1 MSLEVDEEADVG
13 ILANLATSPSD
24 LPSPTER
31 IIRASRGKPT
41 ASLLNV
47 AQRIVGFEA
56 GSRSSSPLAVPI
68 TVPAPVSPTPVTCCA
83 LSELEAQADQDAI
96 GSAPAP

>member
-56 GSRSSSPLAVPI
+56 GSRSSSPLAVP
-68 TVPAPVSPTPVTCCA
+68 APVSPTPVTCCA